1 MALQFPDNPSVNQQY
16 SDSGSGF
23 TYKWNGTV
31 WTSIGIS
38 TTRVAN
44 IRELDDISSGFDG
57 SETEFTM
64 AVGGSG
70 VSPVTSQQMLIS
82 LGGVMQNPNQD
93 FSVAGT
99 KLTFTTAPI
108 SGLSFFGI
116 ILGTDLTLNTI
127 PDGSVTYAKM
137 GTGAPRFDLS
147 GNVTISGVATV
158 SSHLNMGDNDRIKL
172 GDGADLQIWHDSGN
186 SFINDAGTGSLKIQ
200 VGGSD
205 RVVTNSDGIIVTG
218 VTTSTSGLAVPN
230 RFVTNESGVVITGV
244 TTSTGGFN
252 IGIQSGGTNVTTAP
266 VKTLNFVGA
275 GNTFAVDGT
284 TVDVSIAGGGGG
296 GGNASATYFASGY
309 GGRTTR
315 TK

>member
-1 MALQFPDNPSVNQQY
+1 MALNFPDNPSVNQQY

-57 SETEFTM
+57 SETAFTM
-64 AVGGSG
+64 AVGGAG

-93 FSVAGT
+93 FTVAGT
-99 KLTFTTAPI
+99 QLTFTTAPI

-127 PDGSVTYAKM
+127 PDGAVTFAKM

-158 SSHLNMGDNDRIKL
+158 ASHLNMGDNDRIKL

-218 VTTSTSGLAVPN
+218 
-230 RFVTNESGVVITGV
+230 I

-252 IGIQSGGTNVTTAP
+252 IGIQSGGTNITTAA

>member
-57 SETEFTM
+57 SETAFTM
-64 AVGGSG
+64 AVGGAG

-99 KLTFTTAPI
+99 QLTFTTAPI

-127 PDGSVTYAKM
+127 PDGSVTFAKM

-158 SSHLNMGDNDRIKL
+158 TSHLNLGDNDRIKL
-172 GDGADLQIWHDSGN
+172 GDSADLQIWHDSGN

-218 VTTSTSGLAVPN
+218 VTTST
-230 RFVTNESGVVITGV
+230 
-244 TTSTGGFN
+244 GGFN
-252 IGIQSGGTNVTTAP
+252 IGIQSGGTNITTAA

-296 GGNASATYFASGY
+296 GSNASATYFASGY

>member
-57 SETEFTM
+57 SETAFTM
-64 AVGGSG
+64 AVGGAG

-99 KLTFTTAPI
+99 QLTFTTAPI

-127 PDGSVTYAKM
+127 PDGSITFAKM

-158 SSHLNMGDNDRIKL
+158 ASHLNMGDNDRIKL

-218 VTTSTSGLAVPN
+218 VTTST
-230 RFVTNESGVVITGV
+230 
-244 TTSTGGFN
+244 GGFN
-252 IGIQSGGTNVTTAP
+252 IGIQSGGTNITTAA

>member
-1 MALQFPDNPSVNQQY
+1 
-16 SDSGSGF
+16 
-23 TYKWNGTV
+23 
-31 WTSIGIS
+31 
-38 TTRVAN
+38 
-44 IRELDDISSGFDG
+44 
-57 SETEFTM
+57 M

-99 KLTFTTAPI
+99 QLTFTTAPI

-127 PDGSVTYAKM
+127 PDGSVTFAKM

-218 VTTSTSGLAVPN
+218 
-230 RFVTNESGVVITGV
+230 I

-296 GGNASATYFASGY
+296 GGNASASYFASGW
-309 GGRTTR
+309 GSKTTR

>member
-57 SETEFTM
+57 SETAFTM
-64 AVGGSG
+64 AVGGAG

-99 KLTFTTAPI
+99 QLTFTTAPI

-127 PDGSVTYAKM
+127 PDGSVTFAKM

-158 SSHLNMGDNDRIKL
+158 TSHLNMGDNDRIKL

-218 VTTSTSGLAVPN
+218 
-230 RFVTNESGVVITGV
+230 I

>member
-57 SETEFTM
+57 SETAFTM

-99 KLTFTTAPI
+99 QLTFTTAPI

-205 RVVTNSDGIIVTG
+205 RVVTNSDGI
-218 VTTSTSGLAVPN
+218 
-230 RFVTNESGVVITGV
+230 VVTGV

-296 GGNASATYFASGY
+296 GGNASASYFASGW
-309 GGRTTR
+309 GSKTTR

>member
-1 MALQFPDNPSVNQQY
+1 MALNFPDNPSVNQQY

-64 AVGGSG
+64 SVGGAG

-158 SSHLNMGDNDRIKL
+158 TSHLNMGDNDRIKL

-205 RVVTNSDGIIVTG
+205 RVVTNSDGI
-218 VTTSTSGLAVPN
+218 
-230 RFVTNESGVVITGV
+230 VVTGV

-252 IGIQSGGTNVTTAP
+252 IGIQSGGTAITTAP

-296 GGNASATYFASGY
+296 GGGNASASYFASGW
-309 GGRTTR
+309 GSRTTR

>member
-1 MALQFPDNPSVNQQY
+1 
-16 SDSGSGF
+16 
-23 TYKWNGTV
+23 
-31 WTSIGIS
+31 
-38 TTRVAN
+38 
-44 IRELDDISSGFDG
+44 
-57 SETEFTM
+57 M

-99 KLTFTTAPI
+99 QLTFTTAPI

-127 PDGSVTYAKM
+127 PDGSVTFAKM

-158 SSHLNMGDNDRIKL
+158 ASHLNLGDNDRIKL

-218 VTTSTSGLAVPN
+218 
-230 RFVTNESGVVITGV
+230 I

-296 GGNASATYFASGY
+296 GGNASASYFASGW
-309 GGRTTR
+309 GSKTTR

>member
-57 SETEFTM
+57 SETAFTM
-64 AVGGSG
+64 AVGGAG

-99 KLTFTTAPI
+99 QLTFTTAPI

-127 PDGSVTYAKM
+127 PDGSVTFAKM

-158 SSHLNMGDNDRIKL
+158 TSHLNMGDNDRIKL

-218 VTTSTSGLAVPN
+218 
-230 RFVTNESGVVITGV
+230 I

-296 GGNASATYFASGY
+296 GGNASASYFASGW
-309 GGRTTR
+309 GSKTTR

>member
-1 MALQFPDNPSVNQQY
+1 MALNFPDNPSVNQQY

-57 SETEFTM
+57 SETAFTM
-64 AVGGSG
+64 AVGGAG

-93 FSVAGT
+93 FTVAGT
-99 KLTFTTAPI
+99 QLTFTTAPI

-127 PDGSVTYAKM
+127 PDGSVTFAKM

-158 SSHLNMGDNDRIKL
+158 TSHLNMGDNDRIKL

-218 VTTSTSGLAVPN
+218 
-230 RFVTNESGVVITGV
+230 I

>member
-57 SETEFTM
+57 SETAFTM
-64 AVGGSG
+64 AVGGAG

-93 FSVAGT
+93 FTVAGT
-99 KLTFTTAPI
+99 QLTFTTAPI
-108 SGLSFFGI
+108 GGLSFFGI
-116 ILGTDLTLNTI
+116 ILGTDLSLNTI
-127 PDGSVTYAKM
+127 PDGSVTFAKM
-137 GTGAPRFDLS
+137 GAGAPRFDLS

-158 SSHLNMGDNDRIKL
+158 ASHLNMGDNDRIKL

-205 RVVTNSDGIIVTG
+205 RVVTNSDGIIV
-218 VTTSTSGLAVPN
+218 
-230 RFVTNESGVVITGV
+230 TGV

>member
-57 SETEFTM
+57 SETAFTM

-158 SSHLNMGDNDRIKL
+158 ASHLNLGDNDRIKL

-218 VTTSTSGLAVPN
+218 
-230 RFVTNESGVVITGV
+230 I

-296 GGNASATYFASGY
+296 GGNASATYFASGW
-309 GGRTTR
+309 GSRTTR

>member
-57 SETEFTM
+57 SETAFTM

-99 KLTFTTAPI
+99 QLTFTTAPI

-127 PDGSVTYAKM
+127 PDGSVTFAKM

-218 VTTSTSGLAVPN
+218 
-230 RFVTNESGVVITGV
+230 I

-296 GGNASATYFASGY
+296 GGNASASYFASGW
-309 GGRTTR
+309 GSKTTR

>member
-57 SETEFTM
+57 SETAFTM

-99 KLTFTTAPI
+99 QLTFTTAPI

-127 PDGSVTYAKM
+127 PDGSVTFAKM

-158 SSHLNMGDNDRIKL
+158 ASHLNLGDNDRIKL

-218 VTTSTSGLAVPN
+218 
-230 RFVTNESGVVITGV
+230 I

-296 GGNASATYFASGY
+296 GGNASASYFASGW
-309 GGRTTR
+309 GSKTTR

>member
-57 SETEFTM
+57 SETAFTM
-64 AVGGSG
+64 AVGGAG

-99 KLTFTTAPI
+99 QLTFTTAPI

-127 PDGSVTYAKM
+127 PDGSVTFAKM

-158 SSHLNMGDNDRIKL
+158 TSHLNLGDNDRIKL
-172 GDGADLQIWHDSGN
+172 GDSADLQIWHDSGN

-218 VTTSTSGLAVPN
+218 
-230 RFVTNESGVVITGV
+230 I

-296 GGNASATYFASGY
+296 GSNASATYFASGY

>member
-1 MALQFPDNPSVNQQY
+1 MALNFPDNPSVNQQY

-205 RVVTNSDGIIVTG
+205 RVVTNSDGI
-218 VTTSTSGLAVPN
+218 
-230 RFVTNESGVVITGV
+230 VVTGV

-252 IGIQSGGTNVTTAP
+252 IGIQSGGTAITTAA

-296 GGNASATYFASGY
+296 GSNASATYFASGW
-309 GGRTTR
+309 GSRTTR

>member
-57 SETEFTM
+57 SETAFTM
-64 AVGGSG
+64 AVGGAG

-99 KLTFTTAPI
+99 QLTFTTAPI

-127 PDGSVTYAKM
+127 PDGSITFAKM
-137 GTGAPRFDLS
+137 ASGAPRFDTS

-158 SSHLNMGDNDRIKL
+158 TSHLNMGDNDRIKL

-218 VTTSTSGLAVPN
+218 VTTST
-230 RFVTNESGVVITGV
+230 
-244 TTSTGGFN
+244 GGFN
-252 IGIQSGGTNVTTAP
+252 IGIQSGGTNITTAA

>member
-57 SETEFTM
+57 SETAFTM
-64 AVGGSG
+64 AVGGAG

-99 KLTFTTAPI
+99 QLTFTTAPI

-127 PDGSVTYAKM
+127 PDGSVTFAKM

-158 SSHLNMGDNDRIKL
+158 TSHLNMGDNDRIKL

-218 VTTSTSGLAVPN
+218 
-230 RFVTNESGVVITGV
+230 I

-296 GGNASATYFASGY
+296 GGGNASASYFASGW
-309 GGRTTR
+309 GGKTTR

>member
-57 SETEFTM
+57 SETAFTM
-64 AVGGSG
+64 AVGGAG

-99 KLTFTTAPI
+99 QLTFTTAPI

-127 PDGSVTYAKM
+127 PDGSVTFAKM

-158 SSHLNMGDNDRIKL
+158 TSHLNMGDNDRIKL

-218 VTTSTSGLAVPN
+218 VTTST
-230 RFVTNESGVVITGV
+230 
-244 TTSTGGFN
+244 GGFN
-252 IGIQSGGTNVTTAP
+252 IGIQSGGTNITPAA

>member
-1 MALQFPDNPSVNQQY
+1 MALNFPDNPSVNQQY

-57 SETEFTM
+57 SETAFTM
-64 AVGGSG
+64 AVGGAG

-99 KLTFTTAPI
+99 QLTFTTAPI

-127 PDGSVTYAKM
+127 PDGSVTFAKM

-158 SSHLNMGDNDRIKL
+158 TSHLNLGDNDRIKL

-205 RVVTNSDGIIVTG
+205 RVVTNSDGIIV
-218 VTTSTSGLAVPN
+218 
-230 RFVTNESGVVITGV
+230 TGV

>member
-57 SETEFTM
+57 SETAFTM

-127 PDGSVTYAKM
+127 PDGSVTFAKM

-158 SSHLNMGDNDRIKL
+158 ASHLNLGDNDRIKL

-218 VTTSTSGLAVPN
+218 
-230 RFVTNESGVVITGV
+230 I

-252 IGIQSGGTNVTTAP
+252 IGIQSGGTAITTAA

-296 GGNASATYFASGY
+296 GGNASASYFASGW
-309 GGRTTR
+309 GSKTTR

>member
-57 SETEFTM
+57 SETAFTM
-64 AVGGSG
+64 AVGGAG

-127 PDGSVTYAKM
+127 PDGSVTFAKM

-158 SSHLNMGDNDRIKL
+158 TSHLNMGDNDRIKL

-218 VTTSTSGLAVPN
+218 
-230 RFVTNESGVVITGV
+230 I

-296 GGNASATYFASGY
+296 GGNATASFFASGY

>member
-57 SETEFTM
+57 SETAFTM
-64 AVGGSG
+64 AVGGAG

-93 FSVAGT
+93 FTVAGT
-99 KLTFTTAPI
+99 QLTFTTAPI
-108 SGLSFFGI
+108 GGLSFFGI
-116 ILGTDLTLNTI
+116 ILGTDLSLNTI
-127 PDGSVTYAKM
+127 PDGSVTFAKM
-137 GTGAPRFDLS
+137 GAGAPRFDLS

-158 SSHLNMGDNDRIKL
+158 ASHLNMGDNDRIKL

-218 VTTSTSGLAVPN
+218 VTTST
-230 RFVTNESGVVITGV
+230 
-244 TTSTGGFN
+244 GGFN
-252 IGIQSGGTNVTTAP
+252 IGIQSGGTNITTAA

>member
-57 SETEFTM
+57 SETAFTM

-93 FSVAGT
+93 FSVAVT
-99 KLTFTTAPI
+99 QLTFTTAPI

-127 PDGSVTYAKM
+127 PDGSVTFAKM

-158 SSHLNMGDNDRIKL
+158 ASHLNLGDNDRIKL

-218 VTTSTSGLAVPN
+218 
-230 RFVTNESGVVITGV
+230 I

-296 GGNASATYFASGY
+296 GGNATASFFASGY

>member
-1 MALQFPDNPSVNQQY
+1 MALNFPDNPSVNQQY

-64 AVGGSG
+64 SVGGSG

-205 RVVTNSDGIIVTG
+205 RVVTNSDGI
-218 VTTSTSGLAVPN
+218 
-230 RFVTNESGVVITGV
+230 VVTGV

-252 IGIQSGGTNVTTAP
+252 IGIQSGGTAITTAA

-296 GGNASATYFASGY
+296 GGNASASYFASGW
-309 GGRTTR
+309 GSRTTR

>member
-1 MALQFPDNPSVNQQY
+1 MALNFPDNPSVNQQY

-57 SETEFTM
+57 SETAFTM
-64 AVGGSG
+64 AVGGAG

-99 KLTFTTAPI
+99 QLTFTTAPI

-127 PDGSVTYAKM
+127 PDGSVTFAKM

-158 SSHLNMGDNDRIKL
+158 TSHLNMGDNDRIKL

-218 VTTSTSGLAVPN
+218 VTTST
-230 RFVTNESGVVITGV
+230 
-244 TTSTGGFN
+244 GGFN
-252 IGIQSGGTNVTTAP
+252 IGIQSGGTNITTAA

>member
-57 SETEFTM
+57 SETAFTM
-64 AVGGSG
+64 AVGGAG

-99 KLTFTTAPI
+99 QLTFTTAPI

-127 PDGSVTYAKM
+127 PDGSVTFAKM

-158 SSHLNMGDNDRIKL
+158 TSHLNLGDNDRIKL
-172 GDGADLQIWHDSGN
+172 GDSADLQIWHDSGN

-218 VTTSTSGLAVPN
+218 VTTST
-230 RFVTNESGVVITGV
+230 
-244 TTSTGGFN
+244 GGFN
-252 IGIQSGGTNVTTAP
+252 IGIQSGGTNITTAA

-296 GGNASATYFASGY
+296 GGNATASFFASGY

>member
-1 MALQFPDNPSVNQQY
+1 MALNFPDNPSVNQQY

-205 RVVTNSDGIIVTG
+205 RVVTNSDGI
-218 VTTSTSGLAVPN
+218 
-230 RFVTNESGVVITGV
+230 VVTGV

-252 IGIQSGGTNVTTAP
+252 IGIQSGGTAITTAA

-296 GGNASATYFASGY
+296 GGNASASYFASGW
-309 GGRTTR
+309 GSRTTR

>member
-64 AVGGSG
+64 SVGGSG

-99 KLTFTTAPI
+99 
-108 SGLSFFGI
+108 
-116 ILGTDLTLNTI
+116 
-127 PDGSVTYAKM
+127 
-137 GTGAPRFDLS
+137 
-147 GNVTISGVATV
+147 
-158 SSHLNMGDNDRIKL
+158 
-172 GDGADLQIWHDSGN
+172 
-186 SFINDAGTGSLKIQ
+186 
-200 VGGSD
+200 
-205 RVVTNSDGIIVTG
+205 
-218 VTTSTSGLAVPN
+218 
-230 RFVTNESGVVITGV
+230 
-244 TTSTGGFN
+244 
-252 IGIQSGGTNVTTAP
+252 
-266 VKTLNFVGA
+266 
-275 GNTFAVDGT
+275 
-284 TVDVSIAGGGGG
+284 
-296 GGNASATYFASGY
+296 
-309 GGRTTR
+309 
-315 TK
+315 

>member
-57 SETEFTM
+57 SETAFTM
-64 AVGGSG
+64 AVGGAG

-99 KLTFTTAPI
+99 QLTFTTAPI

-127 PDGSVTYAKM
+127 PDGSVTFAKM

-158 SSHLNMGDNDRIKL
+158 TSHLNMGDNDRIKL

-218 VTTSTSGLAVPN
+218 VTTST
-230 RFVTNESGVVITGV
+230 
-244 TTSTGGFN
+244 GGFN
-252 IGIQSGGTNVTTAP
+252 IGIQSGGTNITTAA

>member
-1 MALQFPDNPSVNQQY
+1 MALNFPDNPSVNQQY

-57 SETEFTM
+57 SETAFTM
-64 AVGGSG
+64 AVGGAG

-99 KLTFTTAPI
+99 QLTFTTAPI

-127 PDGSVTYAKM
+127 PDGSVTFAKM

-158 SSHLNMGDNDRIKL
+158 TSHLNMGDNDRIKL
-172 GDGADLQIWHDSGN
+172 GDSADLQIWHDSGN

-218 VTTSTSGLAVPN
+218 VTTST
-230 RFVTNESGVVITGV
+230 
-244 TTSTGGFN
+244 GGFN
-252 IGIQSGGTNVTTAP
+252 IGIQSGGTNITTAA

>member
-57 SETEFTM
+57 SETAFTM
-64 AVGGSG
+64 AVGGAG

-93 FSVAGT
+93 FTVAGT
-99 KLTFTTAPI
+99 QLTFTTAPI
-108 SGLSFFGI
+108 GGLSFFGI
-116 ILGTDLTLNTI
+116 ILGTDLSLNTI
-127 PDGSVTYAKM
+127 PDGSVTFAKM
-137 GTGAPRFDLS
+137 GAGAPRFDLS

-158 SSHLNMGDNDRIKL
+158 ASHLNMGDNDRIKL

-218 VTTSTSGLAVPN
+218 
-230 RFVTNESGVVITGV
+230 I

-252 IGIQSGGTNVTTAP
+252 IGIQSGGTNITTAA

>member
-57 SETEFTM
+57 SETAFTM
-64 AVGGSG
+64 AVGGAG

-93 FSVAGT
+93 FTVAGT
-99 KLTFTTAPI
+99 QLTFTTAPI

-127 PDGSVTYAKM
+127 PDGAVTFAKM

-158 SSHLNMGDNDRIKL
+158 ASHLNMGDNDRIKL

-218 VTTSTSGLAVPN
+218 VTTST
-230 RFVTNESGVVITGV
+230 
-244 TTSTGGFN
+244 GGFN
-252 IGIQSGGTNVTTAP
+252 IGIQSGGTNITTAA

>member
-127 PDGSVTYAKM
+127 PDGSVTFAKM

-205 RVVTNSDGIIVTG
+205 RVVTNSDGI
-218 VTTSTSGLAVPN
+218 
-230 RFVTNESGVVITGV
+230 VVTGV

-252 IGIQSGGTNVTTAP
+252 IGIQSGGTNITTAA

-296 GGNASATYFASGY
+296 GGNASASYFASGW
-309 GGRTTR
+309 GSKTTR

>member
-57 SETEFTM
+57 SETAFTM
-64 AVGGSG
+64 AVGGAG

-93 FSVAGT
+93 FTVAGT
-99 KLTFTTAPI
+99 QLTFTTAPI
-108 SGLSFFGI
+108 GGLSFFGI

-127 PDGSVTYAKM
+127 PDGSVTFAKM

-158 SSHLNMGDNDRIKL
+158 TSHLNMGDNDRIKL

-218 VTTSTSGLAVPN
+218 ATTA
-230 RFVTNESGVVITGV
+230 
-244 TTSTGGFN
+244 TGGFN
-252 IGIQSGGTNVTTAP
+252 IGIQSGGTNITTAA

-284 TVDVSIAGGGGG
+284 TVEGSIAGGGGG

>member
-57 SETEFTM
+57 SETAFTM

-127 PDGSVTYAKM
+127 PDGSVTFAKM

-158 SSHLNMGDNDRIKL
+158 ASHLNLGDNDRIKL

-205 RVVTNSDGIIVTG
+205 RVVTNSDGI
-218 VTTSTSGLAVPN
+218 
-230 RFVTNESGVVITGV
+230 VVTGV

-252 IGIQSGGTNVTTAP
+252 IGIKSGGTNVTTAP

-296 GGNASATYFASGY
+296 GGNASASYFASGW
-309 GGRTTR
+309 GSKTTR

>member
-1 MALQFPDNPSVNQQY
+1 MALNFPDNPSVNQQY

-205 RVVTNSDGIIVTG
+205 RVVTNSDGI
-218 VTTSTSGLAVPN
+218 
-230 RFVTNESGVVITGV
+230 VVTGV

-252 IGIQSGGTNVTTAP
+252 IGIQSGGTNITTAA

-296 GGNASATYFASGY
+296 GGNASATYFASGW
-309 GGRTTR
+309 GSRTTR

>member
-1 MALQFPDNPSVNQQY
+1 MALNFPDNPSVNQQY

-57 SETEFTM
+57 SETAFTM
-64 AVGGSG
+64 AVGGAG

-93 FSVAGT
+93 FTVAGT
-99 KLTFTTAPI
+99 QLTFTTAPI
-108 SGLSFFGI
+108 GGLSFFGI

-127 PDGSVTYAKM
+127 PDGSVTFAKM

-158 SSHLNMGDNDRIKL
+158 ASHLNMGDNDRIKL

-218 VTTSTSGLAVPN
+218 VTTST
-230 RFVTNESGVVITGV
+230 
-244 TTSTGGFN
+244 GGFN
-252 IGIQSGGTNVTTAP
+252 IGIQSGGTNITTAP

-296 GGNASATYFASGY
+296 GGNATASFFASGY

>member
-99 KLTFTTAPI
+99 QLTFTTAPI

-116 ILGTDLTLNTI
+116 ILGTDITLNTI

-200 VGGSD
+200 VGGRLNGAEIARSEWTREGRVPLHTLRAEIDYANKTANTTYGVLGIKVWVFKGEVLSKEDQPLPVGASPRRKGNRRPQQFED
-205 RVVTNSDGIIVTG
+205 RS
-218 VTTSTSGLAVPN
+218 
-230 RFVTNESGVVITGV
+230 NES
-244 TTSTGGFN
+244 
-252 IGIQSGGTNVTTAP
+252 
-266 VKTLNFVGA
+266 K
-275 GNTFAVDGT
+275 
-284 TVDVSIAGGGGG
+284 
-296 GGNASATYFASGY
+296 
-309 GGRTTR
+309 
-315 TK
+315 